1 MRKNN
6 AVVLEIV
13 KFTIV
18 TLLSLAEHVPK
29 RSFKRLCLLRRIH
42 SPPVVRCRAWLL
54 AMAGYRRQRASTR
67 DPEYEAQM
75 ELAVKD
81 VAHGTHKTINVA
93 MKARIVAFL
102 DAPR

>member
-1 MRKNN
+1 M
-6 AVVLEIV
+6 

-18 TLLSLAEHVPK
+18 TLLSLAEHVLK
-29 RSFKRLCLLRRIH
+29 RSFKRPSLLRRVH
-42 SPPVVRCRAWLL
+42 LPPVARRRVRLL
-54 AMAGYRRQRASTR
+54 AMAGHRRQRASTR

-81 VAHGTHKTINVA
+81 VTHGTHKTINVA
-93 MKARIVAFL
+93 TKARIVAFL

>member
-1 MRKNN
+1 M
-6 AVVLEIV
+6 

-29 RSFKRLCLLRRIH
+29 RSFKRPSLLRRVH
-42 SPPVVRCRAWLL
+42 SPPVARRGVRLL
-54 AMAGYRRQRASTR
+54 VMAGHRRQRASTR
-67 DPEYEAQM
+67 DPEYEARM

-93 MKARIVAFL
+93 TKARIVTFL